1 MANLTTHVPDPRD
14 DGFATVAARRTAH
27 RPIVALVADVLG
39 DRGGRVLDL
48 GCGSGALLEAITC
61 AAPGVEPYGIE
72 IDGGRAAR
80 ARVRLSASG
89 GAVFEG
95 DLFALDDPWTG
106 PRWAVALV
114 MPGRL
119 LEAPAE
125 AAARLR
131 TRLASRCDRAIAY
144 AYGDWLTRFGGLDEL
159 AAVAG
164 LALEP
169 PDEGAGGY
177 PLWRTCAQVLVAKR

>member
-1 MANLTTHVPDPRD
+1 MTDPATPVPDPRD
-14 DGFATVAARRTAH
+14 DGFATVAARATAH
-27 RPIVALVADVLG
+27 RPIVALVARVLG

-48 GCGSGALLEAITC
+48 GCGSGALLEAITY
-61 AAPGVEPYGIE
+61 AAPGVVPYGIE

-80 ARVRLSASG
+80 ARVRLSATG
-89 GAVFEG
+89 GSVFEG
-95 DLFALDDPWTG
+95 DLFALDGPWAG

-114 MPGRL
+114 MPGRQ

-131 TRLASRCDRAIAY
+131 ERLAARCDRVIAY
-144 AYGDWLTRFGGLDEL
+144 AYGDWLTGFGGLDAL
-159 AAVAG
+159 AVAAG

-169 PDEGAGGY
+169 PDEGVGGY
-177 PLWRTCAQVLVAKR
+177 PLWRTCARVLVAKR